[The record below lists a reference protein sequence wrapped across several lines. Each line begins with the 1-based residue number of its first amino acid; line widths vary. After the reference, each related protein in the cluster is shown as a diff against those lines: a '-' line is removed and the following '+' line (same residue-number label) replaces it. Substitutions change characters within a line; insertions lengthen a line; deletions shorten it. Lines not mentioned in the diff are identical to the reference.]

1 MNRITEAI
9 NNHIEVVKKLDGI
22 EHFIFRS
29 TNLIC
34 KSLTKNKN
42 IFWCGNG
49 GSAADS
55 QHLAAE
61 FLGRF
66 TKNRKPLNSIALS
79 TDTSTLTCISNDFSF
94 SDIFSR
100 QIEAIGNK
108 GDTLICISTSGNSK
122 NLLKAIMSAK
132 KKSMN
137 IISLL
142 GKKGGKMKNKSN
154 VTYIVDSDVTARIQE
169 CHILIGH
176 IICAEVE
183 KKLKLV

>member
-1 MNRITEAI
+1 MSRITEAI
-9 NNHIEVVKKLDGI
+9 DNHIEVVKKLDGI
-22 EHFIFRS
+22 ENFIFRS

-34 KSLTKNKN
+34 KSLIKNKN

-122 NLLKAIMSAK
+122 NLLKAIISAK

-142 GKKGGKMKNKSN
+142 GKNGGKMKNRSH